1 MVPDDSRQTGIP
13 VPSSVRRRR
22 RWRVPLWLRLAV
34 AALLAAAVAL
44 AASYALRKM
53 NF

>member
-1 MVPDDSRQTGIP
+1 MAQYQHREAAEQI
-13 VPSSVRRRR
+13 PSSVRR

-34 AALLAAAVAL
+34 AALLAAAVGF
-44 AASYALRKM
+44 AASYALRMM